1 MLLSSSV
8 WRGRAKWWFSTGLV
22 AGGATAGL
30 VVVTLGSLLRPIVPT
45 SVAVVLTVGLAM
57 IIGLG
62 EFGVY
67 RLPLP
72 QNARQVPQWIID
84 DGGKLGALQFGFEMG
99 TGVRTYLTSG
109 TPHLLLVTTAL
120 FAGLGEGV
128 LAGALF
134 GAGRAWMALSRLHSG
149 DPQEWDRRL
158 ARSLRPVRGSLAATA
173 FICCLVLVVTS
184 GSTGW
189 VSR

>member
-8 WRGRAKWWFSTGLV
+8 WRERAKWWFSAGLLLGGAVAGLV
-22 AGGATAGL
+22 A
-30 VVVTLGSLLRPIVPT
+30 VTLGSLLRPIVPAP
-45 SVAVVLTVGLAM
+45 VAVLLTVSLGV

-72 QNARQVPQWIID
+72 QNARQVPEWIID

-99 TGVRTYLTSG
+99 TGVRTYMTSG
-109 TPHLLLVTTAL
+109 TPHLLLMTTVL
-120 FAGLGEGV
+120 FADLGEGV

-149 DPQEWDRRL
+149 GPEEWDRRL
-158 ARSLRPVRGSLAATA
+158 AHSLRPVRLSLVVTA
-173 FICCLVLVVTS
+173 FVCCLVLVVTS

-189 VSR
+189 VMQ